1 MEVNSFVAL
10 EEALLAHEDVI
21 SITRSMTAT
30 HSIILPPNTTLEGK
44 VQENGMRPLLMFE
57 RGDGVGVMAANE
69 IKDLVIQTPITQRAV
84 FNAGYTEKLGHFEF
98 SHLMVSGQF
107 SFIMRDMSQSAD
119 IKMDD
124 VHVFAADTRDY
135 LEQPQKYGVNV
146 LQGALTIYN
155 FNPDPESLITVSAT
169 NIAIGAKENP
179 VVGSGIF
186 IAGFGDK
193 GGRVEVELLETT
205 TVYSTGR
212 LPAGIA
218 DIITAA
224 VFIVDGV
231 HAKEVIHTG
240 ETVTYGVNDMVLD
253 AWGMVDH
260 WLAKDRVT
268 SYGPSGIGFV
278 NFGTV
283 KLFEAEA
290 PIETYGLGA
299 RGYNQYDGTLK
310 EGRFHAVRTF
320 GDGSVGVQISKHV
333 GKITIDGGIHTK
345 GGVGNSLV
353 KGVNMELPAYALS
366 VKDGGDAEAIEI
378 KGDLST
384 EGTEVTTLHIEED
397 GHLSSLAIDGQLLAE
412 GEQSQR
418 YTIEDE
424 SLKEQLNIE

>member
-1 MEVNSFVAL
+1 
-10 EEALLAHEDVI
+10 
-21 SITRSMTAT
+21 
-30 HSIILPPNTTLEGK
+30 
-44 VQENGMRPLLMFE
+44 MRPLLMFE
-57 RGDGVGVMAANE
+57 RGDGVGVTADNE

-310 EGRFHAVRTF
+310 EGRFHTVRTF

-384 EGTEVTTLHIEED
+384 EGAEVTTLHIEEG